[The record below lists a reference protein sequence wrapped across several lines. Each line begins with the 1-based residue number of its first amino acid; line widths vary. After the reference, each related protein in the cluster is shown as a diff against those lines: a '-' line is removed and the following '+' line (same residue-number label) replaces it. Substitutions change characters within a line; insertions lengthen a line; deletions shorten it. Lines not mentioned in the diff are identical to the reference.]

1 MSAIRASGLNKTFRT
16 GFLMRPVEAV
26 RHVDLDVAKG
36 AIYGFIGPNGAGKTT
51 VIKMLT
57 GLIRPTRGE
66 AWINGLSVSDPDS
79 RRGLGF
85 LPEGTFFHEYLT
97 GAEFLDFHAQLLNLP
112 ASVRRQ
118 RIPDLLERV
127 GLGHAADLRIR
138 RYSKGMR
145 QRVGLAQ
152 TLIGDPELL
161 ILDEP
166 MSGLDPLGRR
176 DVRDLILS
184 LRDDGKTV
192 FVTSHILGDAELIC
206 DHVAIILGGEIVSEG
221 CLDELLGKELSGVE
235 VVVEGI
241 SESLFSELRH
251 SARRAVAQGGRFLF
265 EYGDEAEAEKAVD
278 AVRAQNGRLRSLM
291 PRRRSLEELMVADM
305 ERQKGGRP

>member
-1 MSAIRASGLNKTFRT
+1 MSSIRASGLKKTFRT

-26 RHVDLDVAKG
+26 RHVDLEVAKG
-36 AIYGFIGPNGAGKTT
+36 SIYGFIGPNGAGKTT

-57 GLIRPTRGE
+57 GLIRPTAGE
-66 AWINGLSVSDPDS
+66 AWLNGVPVSDPDS

-112 ASVRRQ
+112 SSVRRQ
-118 RIPDLLERV
+118 RIPELLERV
-127 GLGHAADLRIR
+127 GIGHAADLRIR

-152 TLIGDPELL
+152 ALIGEPDLL

-184 LRDDGKTV
+184 LRDEGKTV

-221 CLDELLGKELSGVE
+221 CLDELLGKEVSGVE

-241 SESLFSELRH
+241 SEELFSELRH
-251 SARRAVAQGGRFLF
+251 GARRAVSQGGRFLF
-265 EYGDEAEAEKAVD
+265 EYAGEAEAEKAVD
-278 AVRAQNGRLRSLM
+278 AVRAQNGRLRSLV
-291 PRRRSLEELMVADM
+291 PRRRSLEELMVADI
-305 ERQKGGRP
+305 ERSKGGER